1 MSDQPIELKTQKSA
15 KVLAEL
21 TQIQTQGI
29 GGTTQVIYQL
39 TNGYENIIKKLLVE
53 IERLQAKC
61 EKEGG
66 LSTGKNRAERRRA
79 QKKITKK

>member
-53 IERLQAKC
+53 IERLQTKC
-61 EKEGG
+61 EKEGLG
-66 LSTGKNRAERRRA
+66 TGKNRAERRRA